1 MQAFSVTRACSKGL
15 FLWYVKAPT
24 RHDSRQINFSN
35 YFSVRHY
42 SVSKKSVERMVD
54 GLEAACNQK
63 TKRRPGVNRLAAQ
76 DSLAYQILQR
86 MPRSWN
92 KNVWSGILI

>member
-15 FLWYVKAPT
+15 FLWYVKALA
-24 RHDSRQINFSN
+24 RHGSRQINFSN

-42 SVSKKSVERMVD
+42 RESKKSVERMVD
-54 GLEAACNQK
+54 CLKATCNQK
-63 TKRRPGVNRLAAQ
+63 TKRRPGVNRLAQ